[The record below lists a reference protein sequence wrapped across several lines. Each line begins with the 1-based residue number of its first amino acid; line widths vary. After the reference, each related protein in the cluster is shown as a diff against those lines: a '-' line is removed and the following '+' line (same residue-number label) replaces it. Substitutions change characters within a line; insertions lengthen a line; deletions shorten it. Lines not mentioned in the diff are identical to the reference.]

1 MNFKPNITKEEI
13 KELPLGWFEGEI
25 IVVDN
30 PKTFKKAISDIKKQY
45 VIGFDTETKPSF
57 AKGVIHKVALVQIA
71 TDKVCYLFRLNII
84 GFPPELE
91 KLLAD
96 KSIKKIGLSMR
107 DDIMALHKR
116 SHRVNADSFIDLQK
130 IITDYGIDELSLQKI
145 YALIF
150 GKKISKAQRL
160 SNWESTELSE
170 AQMRYAATDAWACR
184 EIYLHVISM
193 KKVKKEIKKIEL
205 NDIPVFE

>member
-1 MNFKPNITKEEI
+1 MNFKTTITKEEVN
-13 KELPLGWFEGEI
+13 EMPLSIFEGEI
-25 IVVDN
+25 VVVNDT
-30 PKTFKKAISDIKKQY
+30 KSLKKAISDLKKHT
-45 VIGFDTETKPSF
+45 ILGFDTETKPSF
-57 AKGVIHKVALVQIA
+57 ARGISHKVALVQIS
-71 TDKVCYLFRLNII
+71 TDKTCYLFRLNNI

-96 KSIKKIGLSMR
+96 KSIKKIGLSLR

-116 SHRVNADSFIDLQK
+116 SPRVTADSFIDLQK

-160 SNWESTELSE
+160 SNWELPELSE
-170 AQMRYAATDAWACR
+170 SQMRYAATDAWACL
-184 EIYLHVISM
+184 EIYIHVLPL
-193 KKVKKEIKKIEL
+193 KKIKKEIKKIEL
-205 NDIPVFE
+205 DDIPVFE